1 MTFLIWYAVA
11 VPVTGYQK
19 FYRCQGQLR
28 RLYSSA
34 SSDLN
39 KKKKIAFLG
48 TPQCA
53 GTVLQLLYNHSIIKN
68 SLYEISAVVTQ
79 PPNSFGSSK
88 KKIKS
93 PVQLLAES
101 LQLPCLSPA
110 TAKDETFLSH
120 LELQSIDLCIT
131 AAYGNYLPKRFLTI
145 PRFGTINLHPSL
157 LPKYRGAAPVQ
168 RCLEN
173 GDSKTGISLLYSVAK
188 MDAGPVLAQIDFPLT
203 GTEKAPELTDQL
215 FVLGTHK
222 LIELFPKIFSG
233 DISPNKADSVQI
245 QDETEVSFAPKLS
258 MEESTIDLGNFTA
271 REIYNKWRAFYGWP
285 ELHSFFQMKKLYKL
299 DSLLSPTSSSEVSE
313 TIDHDEISDFSRIKL
328 TSLIEI
334 PLIAMQEQYPSI
346 LKEFQQQSKNS
357 RKVVFTKYH
366 ENPSKDFV
374 GILQCKDQTSFLG
387 ILSVQPDGKKT
398 MDVRSFYNGYKGKLE
413 MLWLT
418 KEEMEKK
425 SAKQKTV

>member
-11 VPVTGYQK
+11 VPVSAYQK
-19 FYRCQGQLR
+19 FYRCNGQLR
-28 RLYSSA
+28 RLYNSA
-34 SSDLN
+34 SSEVLN
-39 KKKKIAFLG
+39 RKKIAFLG

-68 SLYEISAVVTQ
+68 SLYEIAAVVTQ

-101 LQLPCLSPA
+101 LHLSCLSPA

-120 LELQSIDLCIT
+120 LESQSIDLCIT
-131 AAYGNYLPKRFLTI
+131 AAYGNYLPKRFLSI

-168 RCLEN
+168 RCLDN

-188 MDAGPVLAQIDFPLT
+188 MDAGPLLSQIDFPLN
-203 GTEKAPELTDQL
+203 GMEKAPDLTDQL

-233 DISPNKADSVQI
+233 DISPSKADSVQI
-245 QDETEVSFAPKLS
+245 QDETKVSFAPKLS
-258 MEESTIDLGNFTA
+258 MDESTIDLGNFTA
-271 REIYNKWRAFYGWP
+271 REVYNKWRAFYGWP

-299 DSLLSPTSSSEVSE
+299 DSLVSTTSSEVSE
-313 TIDHDEISDFSRIKL
+313 VIDHDEISDFSRIKL

-334 PLIAMQEQYPSI
+334 PLITMQQQYPSV
-346 LKEFQQQSKNS
+346 LKEFQQQSRNSS

-374 GILQCKDQTSFLG
+374 GILQCKEQTSFLG

-398 MDVRSFYNGYKGKLE
+398 MDARSFYNGYKGKLE
-413 MLWLT
+413 MRWLT

-425 SAKQKTV
+425 MAKQKSI